1 VFNHLDELLAE
12 EDVMRTME
20 MPLLRAIRTTSLILA
35 EVAQLVANSTQK
47 CVRNRGISRFFGSET
62 GVMSM

>member
-1 VFNHLDELLAE
+1 MLKRRMGFTLRDNAFTALDDPQA
-12 EDVMRTME
+12 
-20 MPLLRAIRTTSLILA
+20 AQKLA